1 MTEYFEYL
9 RDMLGKFF
17 SNLGRFFYTVFVT
30 PWSGIE
36 SGNGIASVA
45 DDFAEYSDLLATRS
59 PQFGTAGW
67 IFFVLFAI
75 LFTALV
81 GGLLF
86 LLVHFL
92 RKYIKFCKTE
102 INKDELRQEVERLN
116 YELYNSVQ
124 EKDKILNL
132 KSTYLGLGNPADRK
146 ADEEAIEEVA
156 SRFPKLVNVDHM
168 YAGKDMSIADIDRLS
183 LEELCNRFRLFA
195 ASKLH
200 LYYKIEPIRQLFA
213 GMGTSK
219 LIILE
224 GISGTGKTSLPYALG
239 QFITYDSAIC
249 AVQPSWKDRTELLG
263 YYNEFTKKFNETEF
277 LKAVYTAGYRYDMNV
292 IVLDEMNLARI
303 EYYFAEF
310 LSIMEMPNPNDWKIE
325 LIGTTTAG
333 DPKRLQEGKL
343 FIPQNVVFFG
353 TANNDDST
361 FTISDKVYDRAMTL
375 FFDDK
380 AQPFEAEETESL
392 NFPYSQLAALYAK
405 AKEEFPVSQGV
416 LDKFDE
422 LDSFVIKKFKLAF
435 GNRILKQLKNFI
447 PVFVGCGGTE
457 LDGLDFI
464 FTNKI
469 LKKFQSLNIGFLK
482 DELKELEGMLDKL
495 YGKGTFRQAHA
506 YIQNLIHMN

>member
-1 MTEYFEYL
+1 MESYFSYL
-9 RDMLGKFF
+9 GEMLVAFF
-17 SNLGRFFYTVFVT
+17 QNFGAFFVKVFAT
-30 PWSGIE
+30 PWTGTEDGYNPVSADFEQYANIFDAYSG
-36 SGNGIASVA
+36 
-45 DDFAEYSDLLATRS
+45 
-59 PQFGTAGW
+59 QFGTPGW
-67 IFFVLFAI
+67 IFFIVFAI
-75 LFTALV
+75 LAAALV
-81 GGLLF
+81 GGLIF
-86 LLVHFL
+86 LIVFFL
-92 RKYIKFCKTE
+92 RKYIKFCKSE
-102 INKDELRQEVERLN
+102 INKDELRNEVERLN
-116 YELYNSVQ
+116 FELYNAMK

-132 KSTYLGLGNPADRK
+132 KSTYLGLGNPEDHPNGEVV
-146 ADEEAIEEVA
+146 EEGGDL
-156 SRFPKLVNVDHM
+156 RFPKLVNVDKQ

-195 ASKLH
+195 GSKLH

-213 GMGTSK
+213 GMATSK

-277 LKAVYTAGYRYDMNV
+277 LKSLYIAGYRYDMNV

-310 LSIMEMPNPNDWKIE
+310 LSIMEMPNPADWKVE
-325 LIGTTTAG
+325 LIGTTQPT
-333 DPKRLQEGKL
+333 DPKHVIEGKL
-343 FIPQNVVFFG
+343 LIPQNVIFFG

-361 FTISDKVYDRAMTL
+361 FTISDKVYDRAVTL

-380 AQPFEAEETESL
+380 AQPFEAEDTESL
-392 NFPYSQLAALYAK
+392 NFPYSQLDALYRK

-435 GNRILKQLKNFI
+435 GNRIVKQIKNFI
-447 PVFVGCGGTE
+447 PVYVGCGGTE
-457 LDGLDFI
+457 IDGLDFM

-495 YGKGTFRQAHA
+495 YGKGTFKQAHA
-506 YIQNLIHMN
+506 FIQNLIHMS

>member
-1 MTEYFEYL
+1 MDSYFSYLGEMLVAFFRNLGLFFVKVFATPWTGTEYGYNPISSDFKEY
-9 RDMLGKFF
+9 
-17 SNLGRFFYTVFVT
+17 
-30 PWSGIE
+30 
-36 SGNGIASVA
+36 A
-45 DDFAEYSDLLATRS
+45 DIFDTHS
-59 PQFGTAGW
+59 PTFGTAGW

-75 LFTALV
+75 LAAALV
-81 GGLLF
+81 GGLIF
-86 LLVHFL
+86 LIVFFL

-116 YELYNSVQ
+116 YELYNAVK

-132 KSTYLGLGNPADRK
+132 KSTYLGLGNPADQPEGG
-146 ADEEAIEEVA
+146 AVEGGDA
-156 SRFPKLVNVDHM
+156 RFPKLLTVDQQ

-195 ASKLH
+195 GSRLH

-213 GMGTSK
+213 GMATSK

-239 QFITYDSAIC
+239 QFITFDSAIC

-277 LKAVYTAGYRYDMNV
+277 LKALYIAGYRYDMNV

-310 LSIMEMPNPNDWKIE
+310 LSIMEMPNPADWKVE
-325 LIGTTTAG
+325 LIGTTQPT
-333 DPKRLQEGKL
+333 DPKHVIEGKL
-343 FIPQNVVFFG
+343 LIPQNVIFFG

-361 FTISDKVYDRAMTL
+361 FTISDKVYDRAVTL

-380 AQPFEAEETESL
+380 AQPFEAEDTDSL
-392 NFPYSQLAALYAK
+392 NFPYSQLDALYKK

-435 GNRILKQLKNFI
+435 GNRIVKQIRNFI
-447 PVFVGCGGTE
+447 PVYVGCGGTE
-457 LDGLDFI
+457 LDGLDFM

-495 YGKGTFRQAHA
+495 YGKGSFKQAHA
-506 YIQNLIHMN
+506 FIQNLIHMS